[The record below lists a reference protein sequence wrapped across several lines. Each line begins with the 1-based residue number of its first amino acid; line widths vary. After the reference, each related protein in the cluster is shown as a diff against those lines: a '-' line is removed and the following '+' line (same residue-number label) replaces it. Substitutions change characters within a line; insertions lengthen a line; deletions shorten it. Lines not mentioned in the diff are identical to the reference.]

1 MERVEPEWE
10 ETCIHMQSHL
20 LSNGITV
27 SSLPIDPTKVSL
39 NVLKERS
46 SSSKFKC
53 WQIDNRIANILLL
66 V

>member
-1 MERVEPEWE
+1 MRGDMH
-10 ETCIHMQSHL
+10 TCAKSSAKQWVTI
-20 LSNGITV
+20 
-27 SSLPIDPTKVSL
+27 SSLPIDRTKVSL